1 LKHVLVAPFFFF
13 FSTASIGHF
22 MHARLLLKH
31 VLVLHS
37 SVPDFTLHLRSHR
50 QRWLGLFA

>member
-1 LKHVLVAPFFFF
+1 LKHVLVAPFF

-50 QRWLGLFA
+50 QRWVGLFA